1 MEEVAERVVIGMDP
15 HKRSVTIE
23 VMTADDPPRP
33 SLEPHSRQLLDTEG
47 CHVGSVHRRRPSADA
62 VSVGPGRIEH
72 MFDTQTRVTAPAGSA
87 AAVLADAVSERQVA
101 DAAEA
106 RLLERAATWA
116 DLHPP
121 ESLHDAAAFPALPG
135 SEHEERIAGLGCPL
149 VAEFCIPE
157 LAAALGMSTTAGKR
171 LVGHAL
177 ELRHRLPRLWARVQ
191 AGQVQ
196 AWRARRVAEATIH
209 ADLTPAGAGFVD
221 RMVTPFASTLTTA
234 ALDRVIAEALQRFTT
249 PTDPNTD
256 PDATGPERDSRFVS
270 IDDPISPYGGNAL
283 LRGELDPADARDLET
298 AVAAR
303 AHQLADDG
311 CTAPLPVRRSMA
323 LADLARQQNAF
334 DLTHPHTQDAPV
346 RPKPARQVVLHVHL
360 SAAVTGDGAVTFDRL
375 ATLEAGQQ
383 QVLLD
388 QVKTWCATSHTTVTL
403 RPVLDLAAQVRC
415 RGYTPSEL
423 LRELVIERDRSCVF
437 PWCPRPARSCQLDH
451 ITPYDPDN
459 PEAGTHPGNLACLCT
474 FHHRLKTHGGW
485 RYTTTAPGEYAWT
498 SPHGHHYA
506 RDHTGTRHLPRH

>member
-1 MEEVAERVVIGMDP
+1 
-15 HKRSVTIE
+15 
-23 VMTADDPPRP
+23 
-33 SLEPHSRQLLDTEG
+33 
-47 CHVGSVHRRRPSADA
+47 
-62 VSVGPGRIEH
+62 
-72 MFDTQTRVTAPAGSA
+72 MFDTQIRVTAPAGSA

-221 RMVTPFASTLTTA
+221 QMVTPFASTLTTA
-234 ALDRVIAEALQRFTT
+234 ALDRVIAEALQRFSS

-256 PDATGPERDSRFVS
+256 PDTTGPERDSRFVS
-270 IDDPISPYGGNAL
+270 IDDPITPYGGTAL

-303 AHQLADDG
+303 AQQLADDG
-311 CTAPLPVRRSMA
+311 CTAPLAVRRSMA

-334 DLTHPHTQDAPV
+334 DLTDTDDTADTADPSPA

-360 SAAVTGDGAVTFDRL
+360 SAAVTGDGGVTLDRL

-388 QVKTWCATSHTTVTL
+388 QVKAWCTTSHTTVTI
-403 RPVLDLAAQVRC
+403 RPVLDLAAQARC
-415 RGYTPSEL
+415 RGYTPSQF
-423 LRELVIERDRSCVF
+423 LRELVIERDRTCVF
-437 PWCPRPARSCQLDH
+437 PWCSRPARSCQLDH

-459 PEAGTHPGNLACLCT
+459 PEAGTHAGNLACLCT

-498 SPHGHHYA
+498 SPHGHRYL
-506 RDHTGTRHLPRH
+506 RDHTGTRHLPRP